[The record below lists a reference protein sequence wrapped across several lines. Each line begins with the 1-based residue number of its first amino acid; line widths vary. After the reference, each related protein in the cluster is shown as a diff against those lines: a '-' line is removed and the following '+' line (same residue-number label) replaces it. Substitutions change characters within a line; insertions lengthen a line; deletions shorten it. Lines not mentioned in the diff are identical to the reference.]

1 MKKVLGVA
9 LISLFTSTAAFAASF
24 AEADADASGT
34 VSAQEAAS
42 VMPNLTEDVFKAADA
57 DGSGDLSE
65 AEFSTIPQ

>member
-9 LISLFTSTAAFAASF
+9 LISLFASSAAYAATF
-24 AEADADASGT
+24 AEADADASGA
-34 VSAQEAAS
+34 VSAEEAAS
-42 VMPNLTEDVFKAADA
+42 IMPNLTEDIFKAADA

>member
-9 LISLFTSTAAFAASF
+9 LISLFASSTAFAASF
-24 AEADADASGT
+24 ADADTDASGT
-34 VSAQEAAS
+34 VSAQEAAT
-42 VMPNLTEDVFKAADA
+42 VMPNLTEEIFKAADA